1 MLESCKLMKTSA
13 TMLPFNFNI
22 GQLYRFKKGTPERL
36 YSYMDNG
43 AINYDTEY
51 LEVNHNDIVV
61 FLSAPMTVAAFQFCK
76 ILTYNG
82 YLRFIPWDIFTFNAF
97 DEINHHAM

>member
-1 MLESCKLMKTSA
+1 
-13 TMLPFNFNI
+13 MLPFNFNI

-36 YSYMDNG
+36 YSYTDNG
-43 AINYDTEY
+43 VINYDTEY

-82 YLRFIPWDIFTFNAF
+82 HLRFIPWDIFTFNAF
-97 DEINHHAM
+97 EEISTDVCK

>member
-1 MLESCKLMKTSA
+1 MKTSA

-36 YSYMDNG
+36 YSYTDNG
-43 AINYDTEY
+43 VINYDTEY
-51 LEVNHNDIVV
+51 LEVNHNDIVI
-61 FLSAPMTVAAFQFCK
+61 FLSAPITVGSFQFCK

-82 YLRFIPWDIFTFNAF
+82 HLRFIPWGFFTFNAF
-97 DEINHHAM
+97 EEISSDVCK

>member
-1 MLESCKLMKTSA
+1 MLESGQLMKTSA

-36 YSYMDNG
+36 YSYMANDV
-43 AINYDTEY
+43 INYDTEY
-51 LEVNHNDIVV
+51 LEVNHNDIVI
-61 FLSAPMTVAAFQFCK
+61 FLSAPITVCSFQFCK

-97 DEINHHAM
+97 DEINHHAL